1 MLYKIEV
8 GAELDFVKEDK
19 ANGAKVVRTIRVL
32 EIPSDKNQKVKV
44 QFLDNDKVDYFYIET
59 LKQCQRH
66 INKKEKSKSA
76 FAYALEIMQ
85 EENRPIHIKELCD
98 LIFEKGY
105 TLPREGKTFY
115 NTLSTTLNIECRKTF
130 PKIKKVHYGTYAIA
144 SWEGVYKKELSKK
157 IKEDISKVFN

>member
-8 GAELDFVKEDK
+8 GAELDFIKEDK
-19 ANGAKVVRTIRVL
+19 TNDTKVVRTIRVL
-32 EIPSDKNQKVKV
+32 EIPSDKNKKVKV

-59 LKQCQRH
+59 LKQCRRH

-76 FAYALEIMQ
+76 FAYALEILQ

-105 TLPREGKTFY
+105 ILPREGKTFS
-115 NTLSTTLNIECRKTF
+115 NTLSTTLNKECCKTF
-130 PKIKKVHYGTYAIA
+130 PQIKKVHYGTYAIA
-144 SWEGVYKKELSKK
+144 SWEGIYQKELSNK
-157 IKEDISKVFN
+157 IKEDMLKVFN